1 MNDQSL
7 LSTLIDIVKR
17 LDRIEKLL
25 NKSND
30 GYMVVETEVARKKY
44 LPPSAGYFNDS
55 DSENDI
61 PNDDT
66 YESDTDDT
74 PRPGKFH
81 LLTPN
86 QVELVNKKNDISL
99 KEFVPAIQRVL
110 PSLDLQQ

>member
-30 GYMVVETEVARKKY
+30 GYMVVETEASHKKY
-44 LPPSAGYFNDS
+44 LPPSSGYFNDYDS
-55 DSENDI
+55 DDI
-61 PNDDT
+61 PNDDS

-74 PRPGKFH
+74 PSPGKLH

-86 QVELVNKKNDISL
+86 QVELINKKMTAL
-99 KEFVPAIQRVL
+99 
-110 PSLDLQQ
+110 